1 MSMLGLDWEPLILDG
16 FEKHLK
22 QFELAG
28 SHWEDVRPQM
38 AEQLLAF
45 LPKPQMHLQRH

>member
-1 MSMLGLDWEPLILDG
+1 MLGLDWEPPVPDG

-22 QFELAG
+22 HFELAD
-28 SHWEDVRPQM
+28 SHWEDEGLQM
-38 AEQLLAF
+38 VEQLLAF